1 MHIEEIVQGQG
12 VVLEIT
18 KGDDHSEIDATVMMS
33 GRSVVAL
40 EPIVIDGK
48 VLVLNDPDIHVNLVL
63 SIENEKPQLWRNV
76 SFGMKSI
83 HNRQCIILKS
93 DKDSVTYNRRSSYR
107 LPMDNQGFLRNEK
120 IIIHDISTTGISFYT
135 NKSNRK
141 TVGSNIEIKFLAYYE
156 EIQVK
161 GTIVR
166 EIEEGER
173 YLYGCVMTPNPA
185 VDSYIAS
192 EQRKRVMMRRK

>member
-1 MHIEEIVQGQG
+1 MHIEEIVQGQE
-12 VVLEIT
+12 VVLEIK
-18 KGDDHSEIDATVMMS
+18 KGDDHSEIDAAVMMS
-33 GRSVVAL
+33 GRSVVVL

-48 VLVLNDPDIHVNLVL
+48 VLVLNDPDIRVNLVL
-63 SIENEKPQLWRNV
+63 TIENEKPQLWKSV

-83 HNRQCIILKS
+83 HNRQCIVLKS

-107 LPMDNQGFLRNEK
+107 LPLDNQGFLRNEK

-173 YLYGCVMTPNPA
+173 YLYGCVTNPNPA